1 MKGAPAFL
9 RISETRA
16 GMLYE
21 NETLF
26 LDTNTKTFSTM
37 IPKNRH
43 LAINHVALEFLLLN
57 LCLLVVLLF
66 RLPGMMQANPHE
78 SFVGDFLW
86 LSVIFNL
93 SWGLIIFLNGD
104 LDLYLNF
111 GFRKRMRYIVLNTFI
126 FVGITYILG
135 MVFNIEYIQQTNFL
149 IPIFL
154 FLFINIFLFEYFG
167 RKWRGV
173 SLARALVVGKG
184 NEWSEVAG
192 FSRKIRRRGYELV
205 GFLDNQEGNTDGQQ
219 ILGKVD
225 ELTRILG
232 KGDID
237 EIFVTVSSLREEEVK
252 NTIEVADYYG
262 IRVNLLP
269 GATNFP
275 VDGARPSY
283 LEGLPVIR
291 VRQTPLDKLHCF
303 LLKKMF
309 DFAFALGVLLALSPI
324 FAVIA
329 ALIYLDN
336 KGPIFYKPVRKGEG
350 GGSFKCYKF
359 RTMSVCDDPV
369 NGTKSTVKNDPR
381 ITRVGKYLRKYDL
394 DELPQFINVLKGD
407 MSVVGPRPHRVF
419 LEQDFRKVVNDYMV
433 RHYVKPG
440 VTGWAQVNGWR
451 GPTVTNEQKRQR
463 IKHDLWYIENWSFW
477 LDIKIVFL
485 TVFSKKTRKNA
496 F

>member
-1 MKGAPAFL
+1 
-9 RISETRA
+9 
-16 GMLYE
+16 
-21 NETLF
+21 
-26 LDTNTKTFSTM
+26 M

-57 LCLLVVLLF
+57 FSLLAVLFF
-66 RLPGMMQANPHE
+66 RLPGLLSINPHQP
-78 SFVGDFLW
+78 FIGDFMW
-86 LSVIFNL
+86 LVLIFNL

-111 GFRKRMRYIVLNTFI
+111 EFRKRMRYVVLNTFF
-126 FVGITYILG
+126 FVGITYMLG
-135 MVFNIEYIQQTNFL
+135 LVFDIEYILQTNFL

-154 FLFINIFLFEYFG
+154 FLFINLFLFEYYG
-167 RKWRGV
+167 RRRRNV
-173 SLARALVVGKG
+173 TLARALVVGKG
-184 NEWSEVAG
+184 NEWNEYSG
-192 FSRKIRRRGYELV
+192 ISRKIRRRGYDIV
-205 GFLDNQEGNTDGQQ
+205 GFLDNGQHSDGNTGGMDV
-219 ILGKVD
+219 LGKIGD
-225 ELTRILG
+225 LTRILG
-232 KGDID
+232 NSEID
-237 EIFVTVSSLREEEVK
+237 EIFVTVSSLREEEVRE
-252 NTIEVADYYG
+252 TIEVADYYG

-269 GATNFP
+269 GAPDFLGEKARP
-275 VDGARPSY
+275 SYLGEKARPSY

-303 LLKKMF
+303 LLKKVF
-309 DFAFALGVLLALSPI
+309 DFAFALAVLIMLAPVFL
-324 FAVIA
+324 VIA

-336 KGPIFYKPVRKGEG
+336 KGPIFYKPVRKGEAG
-350 GGSFKCYKF
+350 GTFHCYKF

-369 NGTKSTVKNDPR
+369 NGTKSTVQNDPR

>member
-1 MKGAPAFL
+1 
-9 RISETRA
+9 
-16 GMLYE
+16 
-21 NETLF
+21 
-26 LDTNTKTFSTM
+26 M

-57 LCLLVVLLF
+57 FCLLIVLLF
-66 RLPGMMQANPHE
+66 RLSGMAQVAPANGSSVMGE
-78 SFVGDFLW
+78 FLW
-86 LSVIFNL
+86 LAVIFNL

-111 GFRKRMRYIVLNTFI
+111 GFRKRIKYIVLNTFI
-126 FVGITYILG
+126 FVGITYTLG
-135 MVFNIEYIQQTNFL
+135 MVFDIAYIQKTNFL

-154 FLFINIFLFEYFG
+154 FLFINLSLFEFYG
-167 RKWRGV
+167 RKRRNV
-173 SLARALVVGKG
+173 SLAKALVVGKG
-184 NEWSEVAG
+184 NEWSEFSG
-192 FSRKIRRRGYELV
+192 FSNKIRRRGYDIV
-205 GFLDNQEGNTDGQQ
+205 GILDNDTEMATNTGG
-219 ILGKVD
+219 LEVMGKVN

-232 KGDID
+232 NGEID
-237 EIFVTVSSLREEEVK
+237 EIFVTVSSLKEEEVK

-269 GATNFP
+269 GASNYL
-275 VDGARPSY
+275 GAGIRPSY

-291 VRQTPLDKLHCF
+291 VRQTPLDKLHSF
-303 LLKKMF
+303 LLKKVF
-309 DFAFALGVLLALSPI
+309 DFVFALGILLLLAPI
-324 FAVIA
+324 FLVIA

-336 KGPIFYKPVRKGEG
+336 KGPIFYTPVRKGEAG
-350 GGSFKCYKF
+350 GTFKCYKF

>member
-1 MKGAPAFL
+1 
-9 RISETRA
+9 
-16 GMLYE
+16 
-21 NETLF
+21 
-26 LDTNTKTFSTM
+26 M

-57 LCLLVVLLF
+57 LCLLAVFLF
-66 RLPGMMQANPHE
+66 RLAGLMQANPHGA
-78 SFVGDFLW
+78 FNGDFLW
-86 LSVIFNL
+86 LAAIFNL

-111 GFRKRMRYIVLNTFI
+111 GFRKRMKYVVLNTFI
-126 FVGITYILG
+126 FVGITYTLG
-135 MVFNIEYIQQTNFL
+135 MLFHIEFIQQTSFL

-154 FLFINIFLFEYFG
+154 FLFINLSLFEFYG
-167 RKWRGV
+167 RKRRNV
-173 SLARALVVGKG
+173 TLARALVVGKG
-184 NEWSEVAG
+184 EEWSEIAG
-192 FSRKIRRRGYELV
+192 FAGKIRRRGYDLV
-205 GFLDNQEGNTDGQQ
+205 GFLDNQKQQ
-219 ILGKVD
+219 DSDAPVLGKVD
-225 ELTRILG
+225 DLSSVLG
-232 KGDID
+232 NTEID
-237 EIFVTVSSLREEEVK
+237 EIFVTVSSLNEEEVK
-252 NTIEVADYYG
+252 RTIEAADYYG

-269 GATNFP
+269 GTPNVL
-275 VDGARPSY
+275 VDGVRPSY

-303 LLKKMF
+303 LLKKVF
-309 DFAFALGVLLALSPI
+309 DFVFALGVLIALSPI

-329 ALIYLDN
+329 ALIYMDN
-336 KGPIFYKPVRKGEG
+336 KGPIFYKPVRKGEA
-350 GGSFKCYKF
+350 GGSFQCYKF
-359 RTMSVCDDPV
+359 RTMSVCDDPL

-477 LDIKIVFL
+477 MDIKIVFL

>member
-1 MKGAPAFL
+1 
-9 RISETRA
+9 
-16 GMLYE
+16 
-21 NETLF
+21 
-26 LDTNTKTFSTM
+26 M

-57 LCLLVVLLF
+57 FSLLAVLFF
-66 RLPGMMQANPHE
+66 RLPGVISAQPNEP
-78 SFVGDFLW
+78 FIGDFLW
-86 LSVIFNL
+86 LALIFNL

-111 GFRKRMRYIVLNTFI
+111 EFRRRMRYVVLNTFF
-126 FVGITYILG
+126 FVGITYTLG
-135 MVFNIEYIQQTNFL
+135 LVFHIEYIQKTNFL
-149 IPIFL
+149 FPIFL
-154 FLFINIFLFEYFG
+154 FLFVNLFLFEYYG
-167 RKWRGV
+167 RKRRNV

-184 NEWSEVAG
+184 NEWSE
-192 FSRKIRRRGYELV
+192 FSGLSNKIRRRGYDIV
-205 GFLDNQEGNTDGQQ
+205 GFLDNGESQEKETSGKKV
-219 ILGKVD
+219 LGKVD
-225 ELTRILG
+225 ELTSILG
-232 KGDID
+232 NNDID

-252 NTIEVADYYG
+252 NAIEVADYYG

-269 GATNFP
+269 GAPSFLEE
-275 VDGARPSY
+275 GARPSY
-283 LEGLPVIR
+283 LADTARPNYMEGLPVIR

-303 LLKKMF
+303 LLKKIF
-309 DFAFALGVLLALSPI
+309 DFGFALAALLFLTPI
-324 FAVIA
+324 FLVIA

-336 KGPIFYKPVRKGEG
+336 KGPIFYKPVRKGEA

-477 LDIKIVFL
+477 LDVKIVFL

>member
-1 MKGAPAFL
+1 
-9 RISETRA
+9 
-16 GMLYE
+16 
-21 NETLF
+21 
-26 LDTNTKTFSTM
+26 M

-57 LCLLVVLLF
+57 LSLLAVLLF
-66 RLPGMMQANPHE
+66 RLPGMMQVPPVE
-78 SFVGDFLW
+78 PTLGDFLW
-86 LSVIFNL
+86 LTVIFNL
-93 SWGLIIFLNGD
+93 SWGVIIFLNGD

-111 GFRKRMRYIVLNTFI
+111 GFRKRMKYIVLNTFF

-154 FLFINIFLFEYFG
+154 FLLINLALFEYYG
-167 RKWRGV
+167 RKRSNV

-184 NEWSEVAG
+184 SEWSAISG
-192 FSRKIRRRGYELV
+192 FSKKIRRRGYDIV
-205 GFLDNQEGNTDGQQ
+205 GYLDNEEYQQDSTDNLK
-219 ILGKVD
+219 IMGKVD

-232 KGDID
+232 NNEID
-237 EIFVTVSSLREEEVK
+237 EIFVTVSSLQEEEIK

-269 GATNFP
+269 EAPNFLGDNVRP
-275 VDGARPSY
+275 SYLGDNVRPSY

-303 LLKKMF
+303 LLKKVF
-309 DFAFALGVLLALSPI
+309 DFAFALGVLLVLSPI
-324 FAVIA
+324 FLVIA

-336 KGPIFYKPVRKGEG
+336 KGPIFYKPVRKGEA

-359 RTMSVCDDPV
+359 RTMSTCDDPV

-477 LDIKIVFL
+477 MDIKIVFL
-485 TVFSKKTRKNA
+485 TVFSKKTRNNA